1 MIQDKKCS
9 TCRRAGEKLFLKGEK
24 CFTPKCIFVKKPYP
38 PGIISSERK
47 HRSVTTEF
55 GLQLREKQ
63 KVRNTYGVGERQFSN
78 YVKTASGTK
87 GINPADKLYEMLE
100 RRLDNVVFR
109 IGLAKSR
116 THARQ
121 LVAHG
126 HILVNGKRFS
136 VPSHQVEIGNII
148 SVREGSKGRVPFTEA
163 FKKLSDRTNT
173 PPWII
178 LRSDTAEGEIKSAPK
193 ESNLPFNLST
203 VIEFYSR

>member
-1 MIQDKKCS
+1 MIRDKKCA

-24 CFTPKCIFVKKPYP
+24 CFTPKCVFMKKPYA
-38 PGIISSERK
+38 PGKIDSERK
-47 HRSVTTEF
+47 HRSVTTEY

-78 YVKTASGTK
+78 YIKEVTALK
-87 GINPADKLYEMLE
+87 GINPAEKLYEMLE

-109 IGLAKSR
+109 MGLGKSR

-126 HILVNGKRFS
+126 HILVNGRRFS
-136 VPSHQVEIGNII
+136 IPSHQVRVGDVV
-148 SVREGSKGRVPFTEA
+148 SVREGSKGRPVFVET
-163 FKKLSDRTNT
+163 FKKLPELTNT
-173 PPWII
+173 PSWLT
-178 LRSDTAEGEIKSAPK
+178 LRPDKAEGELKSAPK
-193 ESNLPFNLST
+193 EKNLPFNLST